1 MLVFFMT
8 KSNYNTQFSKISLS
22 PFSLLNTCA
31 TCYINP
37 KLTLNTYFSL
47 NSESMP
53 FSGIY
58 VLQAISNFLCTF
70 FGRATLQT
78 KSSFVNVGGYFLIPV
93 YTCWSCCVE
102 DVLASKHSPRSF
114 QNMLLLK
121 ICYKLLIR
129 FQNFVYW

>member
-8 KSNYNTQFSKISLS
+8 KSNYNTQLSKISLS
-22 PFSLLNTCA
+22 PFSLLNTYA
-31 TCYINP
+31 TYQSKTNIKYVFQL
-37 KLTLNTYFSL
+37 KLRAHSIFWHLRAVSQFK
-47 NSESMP
+47 
-53 FSGIY
+53 I
-58 VLQAISNFLCTF
+58 FLCTF
-70 FGRATLQT
+70 LGRASLQT